1 MALGL
6 QRNLAPAFLEPERRI
21 SGASLDND
29 KGQEA
34 AEDLADDMSRPQCP
48 KLGAPSSRR
57 WAALEHSKIEGVL
70 PLGHTSRGS
79 EPG

>member
-6 QRNLAPAFLEPERRI
+6 QRNLPRAFLEPERRI
-21 SGASLDND
+21 FGALLDND

-34 AEDLADDMSRPQCP
+34 AEDLADDMSRPQYP
-48 KLGAPSSRR
+48 KLGAPRR
-57 WAALEHSKIEGVL
+57 WAALAHSKIEGGL
-70 PLGHTSRGS
+70 PLGKTSRGS